1 MARHLILFIFCLSSN
16 AVFAKAIS
24 WNKINFNVDVPES
37 WREVKDFYGI
47 PVTLLG
53 PSVSPKPRA
62 VIQIVP
68 TDLPPGKMDEKE
80 AIGFGMKYGEGR
92 TKWVAEQEGELLE
105 LLPGK
110 FEDGRLTAGVS
121 YRINQKSYLERTYYV
136 NCKKRMVHLKIV
148 LNFENREQ
156 LPECESIVRSFSC
169 AD

>member
-1 MARHLILFIFCLSSN
+1 MIKAFIFFICVLSLN
-16 AVFAKAIS
+16 AVSAKEIA
-24 WNKINFNVDVPES
+24 WEKFTFKVEVPET

-53 PSVSPKPRA
+53 PSLPAKPRA
-62 VIQIVP
+62 VVQIIP
-68 TDLPPGKMDEKE
+68 TELPPGKMNLQESV
-80 AIGFGMKYGEGR
+80 AFGIKYGEGR
-92 TKWVAEQEGELLE
+92 KKWISEQQGELLE

-110 FEDGRLTAGVS
+110 FENGRMTAGVS

-136 NCKKRMVHLKIV
+136 NCRKNLFHLKIV

-156 LPECESIVRSFSC
+156 LPESETIVRSFAC